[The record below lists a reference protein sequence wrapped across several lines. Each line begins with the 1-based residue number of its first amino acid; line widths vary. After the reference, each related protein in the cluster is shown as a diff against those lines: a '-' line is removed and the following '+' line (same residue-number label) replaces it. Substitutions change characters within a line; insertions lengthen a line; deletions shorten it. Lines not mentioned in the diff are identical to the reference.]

1 MSFKVPPHFLQV
13 AVLALALS
21 LEVLLPPV
29 LTEEIGLED
38 VEETMLLQTSM
49 GPAEDMEHSFL
60 ASVMRRLL
68 RSGGNS
74 EACARRTTL
83 WTVAAFGF
91 AFLQSGVK
99 DVVLLS
105 I

>member
-38 VEETMLLQTSM
+38 VEARSPQTLQLH
-49 GPAEDMEHSFL
+49 GPFLFCILAE
-60 ASVMRRLL
+60 RP
-68 RSGGNS
+68 SGTWCK
-74 EACARRTTL
+74 AL
-83 WTVAAFGF
+83 
-91 AFLQSGVK
+91 
-99 DVVLLS
+99 
-105 I
+105 